1 MSLNLISSL
10 SFLKSKLGT
19 VGGSPSSRL
28 DIRTTS
34 AVRKSEY
41 AAAGLSDSDS
51 SFTDPI
57 KFPSDCET
65 KTILFKYLI
74 AAP

>member
-1 MSLNLISSL
+1 MGIVEMMTNLLRLEVRDARIGEGDQVR
-10 SFLKSKLGT
+10 SKLAALSADLQKPSAADTGT
-19 VGGSPSSRL
+19 
-28 DIRTTS
+28 
-34 AVRKSEY
+34 
-41 AAAGLSDSDS
+41 DS

-74 AAP
+74 SAP